1 MSGEDIG
8 RQTPQSLENHLR
20 NENPLLADV
29 VKSFRKLDKV
39 TQQLGFFNSEE
50 SHTSRIPWWPLISIL
65 GTYSSG
71 KSAFINNFLK
81 YPLQT
86 TGNQAVDDKFTVICF
101 TSESQVRS
109 LPGLALDADP
119 RFPLYKISRAID
131 ELAHGQ
137 SAHIDK
143 YLQLKTC
150 PSEKLR
156 GQILIDSPGFDAD
169 EQRSS
174 TLRITNHIIDLS
186 DLVLVF
192 FDARHPESGS
202 MQDTL
207 QHLVKA
213 TLMRRDSTKFLYILN
228 QIDHTAREDN
238 TEEVF
243 AAWKR
248 ALAQF
253 GLTTGCCYAV
263 YNPELVLPIENNRV
277 RTRLEKRSNA
287 DRRSI
292 DDRIEQVVVERAYRI
307 VGILRKTAQSIEQD
321 MVPRIASFVE
331 GWRKAVLWTDGI
343 VFGGAMLAFLLLTL
357 WAGYWD
363 GLRLKIPFISNL
375 LADNESLRVFLLLV
389 LLTTAGYIHFQ
400 IRRRSAE
407 RVKKKV
413 LKDITDPS
421 LRLNYTMAF
430 RKNSIWRRSIFQ
442 NRPAGWSRQGRKVL
456 STVTEEANSYIQV
469 LNDTFTNPSGN
480 PFFGD
485 PYAQYVESRNARMAE
500 AQTAASR
507 PLSLKEQALKV
518 ISRK

>member
-1 MSGEDIG
+1 MNGEDDI
-8 RQTPQSLENHLR
+8 RQLPQSLENHLR
-20 NENPLLADV
+20 SENPLLADV
-29 VKSFRKLDKV
+29 VKSFRQLDRV
-39 TQQLGFFNSEE
+39 TQQLGFFNREE

-71 KSAFINNFLK
+71 KSAFINTFLK

-101 TSESQVRS
+101 TNDHQVRS

-119 RFPLYKISRAID
+119 RFPLYKISQAID
-131 ELAHGQ
+131 EVDFGQ

-156 GQILIDSPGFDAD
+156 GRILIDSPGFDAD

-213 TLMRRDSTKFLYILN
+213 TLIRRDATKFLYILN

-238 TEEVF
+238 TEEVY

-248 ALAQF
+248 ALAQY
-253 GLTTGCCYAV
+253 GLTTGSCYAI
-263 YNPELVLPIENNRV
+263 YNPELELPIKNDRI
-277 RTRLEKRSNA
+277 RIRLENRRNA
-287 DRRSI
+287 DRKSI
-292 DDRIEQVVVERAYRI
+292 NDRIEQVVVERAYRI
-307 VGILRKTAQSIEQD
+307 VGILRKTAHSIEQD
-321 MVPRIASFVE
+321 MVSRITKFLE
-331 GWRKAVLWTDGI
+331 GWRRTVLWADAI
-343 VFGGAMLAFLLLTL
+343 VFGGLLLTFLLITL
-357 WAGYWD
+357 WAGYWN
-363 GLRLKIPFISNL
+363 GLQLNIPILSNL
-375 LADNESLRVFLLLV
+375 LASNDAVQGTFTLILLIA
-389 LLTTAGYIHFQ
+389 AGYIHYQ
-400 IRRRSAE
+400 VRRKAAE
-407 RVKKKV
+407 RVKNRI
-413 LKDITDPS
+413 LEDITDTN
-421 LRLNYTMAF
+421 LRLNYTLAF
-430 RKNSIWRRSIFQ
+430 RKNSRWWRSVFQ
-442 NRPAGWSRQGRKVL
+442 SSPSGWNRNSRKVL
-456 STVTEEANSYIQV
+456 STVVEEANTYIQI

-480 PFFGD
+480 QLFGD
-485 PYAQYVESRNARMAE
+485 PYDQYIESKNADNAGARGS
-500 AQTAASR
+500 AS
-507 PLSLKEQALKV
+507 PSQSFKEQALKV
-518 ISRK
+518 ITRK